1 MITVSNGLSFIRA
14 PLALLFWFVSPMVR
28 FFVIFLAMLTDS
40 VDGYLARRNKSVSQ
54 FGAFLDPAMDKLF
67 VFSALTAFLVEDKIS
82 AAGMMAMLSRDFFV
96 FLYGLIITLSGRWK
110 TIVFRALSWGKITT
124 ALQFIVL
131 MCLCFDIYI
140 PWYIFGAFMAMG
152 VMAFLELF
160 QIADNQKLKY

>member
-1 MITVSNGLSFIRA
+1 MITVSNALSFVRG
-14 PLALLFWFVSPMVR
+14 PLALLFWQASPTMRFVL
-28 FFVIFLAMLTDS
+28 IFLAMLTDS
-40 VDGYLARRNKSVSQ
+40 IDGYLARRNKSVSQ
-54 FGAFLDPAMDKLF
+54 FGAFLDPAMDKFF
-67 VFSALTAFLVEDKIS
+67 VFSALSAFLVEDKIT

-96 FLYGLIITLSGRWK
+96 FLYGLIIALSGRWK

-131 MCLCFDIYI
+131 MCLCFDVSI

-160 QIADNQKLKY
+160 QIAETPTSI

>member
-1 MITVSNGLSFIRA
+1 MITISNVLSFVRA
-14 PLALLFWFVSPMVR
+14 PLALLFIKASPDTRFVL
-28 FFVIFLAMLTDS
+28 IFLAMITDS
-40 VDGYLARRNKSVSQ
+40 IDGYLARRFKSVSQ
-54 FGAFLDPAMDKLF
+54 FGAFLDPAMDKFF
-67 VFSALTAFLVEDKIS
+67 VFTALTAFLIEDKIS

-131 MCLCFDIYI
+131 MCLCYGVAI

-160 QIADNQKLKY
+160 QVVETPRSN

>member
-1 MITVSNGLSFIRA
+1 MMTLSNALSFARA
-14 PLALLFWFVSPMVR
+14 PLALLFWQASPMAR
-28 FFVIFLAMLTDS
+28 FVLIFLAMFTDS
-40 VDGYLARRNKSVSQ
+40 IDGYFARRNRSVSQ

-67 VFSALTAFLVEDKIS
+67 VFSALTAFLMEEKIS

-110 TIVFRALSWGKITT
+110 SIVFRALSWGKITT

-131 MCLCFDIYI
+131 MCLCFDFTI
-140 PWYIFGAFMAMG
+140 PWYVFGTFMAMG

-160 QIADNQKLKY
+160 QIAESPTSV